1 MSLVCKT
8 SSKDSGAGSAPV
20 DSIEARK
27 ACLLSKS
34 TDFRASGGPNDKAAQ
49 VAAQQALR
57 KQQGKN
63 KEEELQ
69 KIKENLSLEV
79 KNYQRKTL
87 LSGIGQQ
94 ETLSEHHDL
103 VQQAIAQGIS
113 PIAVSNFKGK
123 EVLDNLRGLKV
134 VYDKDY
140 FNK

>member
-1 MSLVCKT
+1 M
-8 SSKDSGAGSAPV
+8 
-20 DSIEARK
+20 
-27 ACLLSKS
+27 
-34 TDFRASGGPNDKAAQ
+34 
-49 VAAQQALR
+49 LR
-57 KQQGKN
+57 KFQGKN

-94 ETLSEHHDL
+94 ETLGEHYDL

-140 FNK
+140 FNKQTFEEYLVDPLGTKLIDAWAASDSAI